1 MAWVM
6 TGNLRGPKG
15 EPGEQGVQGV
25 PGPQGE
31 QGPQG
36 APGAPGA
43 PGPEGPRGPAGKDGR
58 GVSIRGSVPVYGD
71 LPTLTADDA
80 GAAYM
85 VQADGDLYVWDGSAW
100 PADGDGTDFRGPE
113 GPQGAQGVPGP
124 QGEQGPQGT
133 PGVQGAQGVPG
144 PRGSRWFTGT
154 GTPGTITGAVAGD
167 MYLDTSSGTVYSLT

>member
-31 QGPQG
+31 PG
-36 APGAPGA
+36 APVEPGAPGA

-58 GVSIRGSVPVYGD
+58 GVSIRGTVPTHGD
-71 LPTLTADDA
+71 LPTLTVDDA

-100 PADGDGTDFRGPE
+100 PAAGDGADFRGPE
-113 GPQGAQGVPGP
+113 GPQGIQGVPGP
-124 QGEQGPQGT
+124 QGEQGPQGN
-133 PGVQGAQGVPG
+133 PG
-144 PRGSRWFTGT
+144 PQGEPGAPGERGSRWFTGV
-154 GTPGTITGAVAGD
+154 GAPGAVDDSRPGD
-167 MYLDTSSGTVYSLT
+167 FYLDTATGTFYELS